1 MPFYC
6 FRSGNNVLSGAR
18 HRSVELAKT
27 LISFGVFVAFL
38 TDFSLFTLPSVAVG
52 RVDSGWS
59 PGFGESVI
67 QSKSPVQPVS
77 WRVMRNVNVSAILPT
92 R

>member
-1 MPFYC
+1 MPFDC

-27 LISFGVFVAFL
+27 LISFVAFL